1 MCQAIMELDFSNKA
15 QLPTHRCLFSRE
27 IPLCYM
33 IGLDDNGRRIE
44 AERIAESEIRIIN
57 ENPLVIRPNGCA
69 ACHVLFII
77 ANKMKIS
84 EQDAADMLSE
94 VLLDNNQLNDQFIEM
109 VENIHMKQRTMGLTF
124 VSKSRE
130 AKDRRIESQFK
141 NTLNE
146 LLGDASHYGSEIVLR
161 KLIMSQ
167 IALEL
172 AQNLGI
178 DYHASTEELY
188 YYMRKKDMET
198 HTELMHIIKSII
210 DKTTMKK

>member
-1 MCQAIMELDFSNKA
+1 
-15 QLPTHRCLFSRE
+15 
-27 IPLCYM
+27 M

-44 AERIAESEIRIIN
+44 AERIAEREIRIVN
-57 ENPLVIRPNGCA
+57 ENPLLIRSNGCA
-69 ACHVLFII
+69 ACHVLFTI

-109 VENIHMKQRTMGLTF
+109 VESVHMKQRTMGLTF
-124 VSKSRE
+124 VLKSRE

-178 DYHASTEELY
+178 DYHAATEELY
-188 YYMRKKDMET
+188 YSMRKKDMET
-198 HTELMHIIKSII
+198 HTELMQSIRSII
-210 DKTTMKK
+210 GKTIKK

>member
-1 MCQAIMELDFSNKA
+1 
-15 QLPTHRCLFSRE
+15 
-27 IPLCYM
+27 M

-44 AERIAESEIRIIN
+44 AERIAEREIRIIN
-57 ENPLVIRPNGCA
+57 ENPLLIRSNGCA
-69 ACHVLFII
+69 ACHILFTLV
-77 ANKMKIS
+77 NKMNIS

-109 VENIHMKQRTMGLTF
+109 VESVHMKQRTMGLTF
-124 VSKSRE
+124 VLKSRE

-178 DYHASTEELY
+178 DYHAATEELY

-198 HTELMHIIKSII
+198 HTELMQLIRSII
-210 DKTTMKK
+210 GKTIKK

>member
-1 MCQAIMELDFSNKA
+1 
-15 QLPTHRCLFSRE
+15 
-27 IPLCYM
+27 M

-44 AERIAESEIRIIN
+44 AERIAEREIRSVN
-57 ENPLVIRPNGCA
+57 ENPLLIRSNGCA
-69 ACHVLFII
+69 ACHVLFTI

-109 VENIHMKQRTMGLTF
+109 VESVHMKQRTMGLTF
-124 VSKSRE
+124 VLKSRE

-178 DYHASTEELY
+178 DYHAATEELY

-198 HTELMHIIKSII
+198 HTELMQLIRSII
-210 DKTTMKK
+210 GKTIKK

>member
-1 MCQAIMELDFSNKA
+1 
-15 QLPTHRCLFSRE
+15 
-27 IPLCYM
+27 M

-44 AERIAESEIRIIN
+44 AERIAEREIRIVN
-57 ENPLVIRPNGCA
+57 ENPLLIRSNGCA
-69 ACHVLFII
+69 ACHVLFTI

-109 VENIHMKQRTMGLTF
+109 VESVHMKQRTMGLTF
-124 VSKSRE
+124 VLKSRE

-146 LLGDASHYGSEIVLR
+146 LLGDASYYGSEIVLR

-178 DYHASTEELY
+178 DYHAATEELY

-198 HTELMHIIKSII
+198 HTELMQLIRSII
-210 DKTTMKK
+210 GKTIKK

>member
-1 MCQAIMELDFSNKA
+1 M
-15 QLPTHRCLFSRE
+15 R
-27 IPLCYM
+27 
-33 IGLDDNGRRIE
+33 GLDNNGRRGVE
-44 AERIAESEIRIIN
+44 AERIAEREIRIVN

-69 ACHVLFII
+69 ACHVLFTI

-84 EQDAADMLSE
+84 EQDTADMLSE

-124 VSKSRE
+124 VLKSRE

-146 LLGDASHYGSEIVLR
+146 LLGDASRYGSEIVLR
-161 KLIMSQ
+161 KLIISQ

-178 DYHASTEELY
+178 DYI
-188 YYMRKKDMET
+188 
-198 HTELMHIIKSII
+198 MHPQKNC
-210 DKTTMKK
+210 TTI

>member
-1 MCQAIMELDFSNKA
+1 
-15 QLPTHRCLFSRE
+15 
-27 IPLCYM
+27 M
-33 IGLDDNGRRIE
+33 IGLDDNRRRIE
-44 AERIAESEIRIIN
+44 AERIAESEIRIVN
-57 ENPLVIRPNGCA
+57 ENPLLIRSNGCA
-69 ACHVLFII
+69 ACHVLFTI

-109 VENIHMKQRTMGLTF
+109 VESVHMKHRTMGLTF
-124 VSKSRE
+124 VLKSRE

-161 KLIMSQ
+161 KLIMYQ

-178 DYHASTEELY
+178 DYHAATEELY

-198 HTELMHIIKSII
+198 HTELMQLIRSII
-210 DKTTMKK
+210 GKTIKK

>member
-1 MCQAIMELDFSNKA
+1 
-15 QLPTHRCLFSRE
+15 
-27 IPLCYM
+27 M

-44 AERIAESEIRIIN
+44 AERIAEREIRIIN
-57 ENPLVIRPNGCA
+57 QNPLVIRPNGCA
-69 ACHVLFII
+69 ACHVLFTIS
-77 ANKMKIS
+77 NKMKIS

-124 VSKSRE
+124 VLKSRD

-198 HTELMHIIKSII
+198 YTELTHIIKSII
-210 DKTTMKK
+210 DKAIKK

>member
-1 MCQAIMELDFSNKA
+1 
-15 QLPTHRCLFSRE
+15 
-27 IPLCYM
+27 M
-33 IGLDDNGRRIE
+33 IGLDDNRRRIE
-44 AERIAESEIRIIN
+44 AERIAEREIRIVN

-69 ACHVLFII
+69 ACHVLFMI

-124 VSKSRE
+124 VLKNRE

-146 LLGDASHYGSEIVLR
+146 LLGDASYYGSEIVLR

-188 YYMRKKDMET
+188 YYMRKKDTET
-198 HTELMHIIKSII
+198 HTELMQIIKSII
-210 DKTTMKK
+210 DKTIKK

>member
-1 MCQAIMELDFSNKA
+1 M
-15 QLPTHRCLFSRE
+15 T
-27 IPLCYM
+27 
-33 IGLDDNGRRIE
+33 GLNDNERRIE
-44 AERIAESEIRIIN
+44 AERIVESEIRIIN
-57 ENPLVIRPNGCA
+57 ENSLTIRSNGCA
-69 ACHVLFII
+69 ACHVLFAI

-84 EQDAADMLSE
+84 EQDAADMLSQ
-94 VLLDNNQLNDQFIEM
+94 VLLDNNQLDDQFIEM
-109 VENIHMKQRTMGLTF
+109 VENVHMKQRTMGLTF
-124 VSKSRE
+124 VLKSRE

-178 DYHASTEELY
+178 DYHAATEELY
-188 YYMRKKDMET
+188 YYMRKKDKET
-198 HTELMHIIKSII
+198 HTELMHLIKSII
-210 DKTTMKK
+210 DKTIK

>member
-1 MCQAIMELDFSNKA
+1 
-15 QLPTHRCLFSRE
+15 
-27 IPLCYM
+27 M
-33 IGLDDNGRRIE
+33 IGLDDNRRRIE
-44 AERIAESEIRIIN
+44 AERIAESEIRIVN
-57 ENPLVIRPNGCA
+57 ENPLLIRSNGCA
-69 ACHVLFII
+69 ACHVLFTI

-94 VLLDNNQLNDQFIEM
+94 VLLANNQLNDQFIEM
-109 VENIHMKQRTMGLTF
+109 VESVHMKQRTMGLTF
-124 VSKSRE
+124 VLKSRE

-161 KLIMSQ
+161 KMIMYQ

-178 DYHASTEELY
+178 DYHAATEELY

-198 HTELMHIIKSII
+198 HTELMQLIRSII
-210 DKTTMKK
+210 GKTIKK